1 MSQSQIRVFPWLVLV
16 LVFVGLAGSWLSD
29 GIAFQLMRS
38 DITGDQRMASLQQ
51 FFHQA
56 GVCAPAVY
64 VLFVTV
70 EVIVAPIPGLLL
82 YAPGGLIF
90 GPWLG
95 GLLALVGNV
104 IGSGISCGLTRSLGS
119 GWLHRI
125 GATSPIERIQSTLE
139 RRGGWLIVLLRLNPL
154 TSTDL
159 VSYAAG
165 FTRIPVLNVMLA
177 TGIGM
182 APMCFAQSWLSES
195 IFHTW
200 PQLLWPLLMLSIVYL
215 FVVTIVVARLF
226 RIKPADGTVLSK

>member
-1 MSQSQIRVFPWLVLV
+1 MSQSQIRVLPWLVLV
-16 LVFVGLAGSWLSD
+16 LLIVGLAGSWLSE

-38 DITGDQRMASLQQ
+38 DITGEERIARLQQ
-51 FFHQA
+51 YFHQA
-56 GVCAPAVY
+56 GIWAPAVY

-70 EVIVAPIPGLLL
+70 EVIVAPIPGVLL

-104 IGSGISCGLTRSLGS
+104 IGSGVSCGLTRSLGS

-125 GATSPIERIQSTLE
+125 GATSPIERLQLVLE

-165 FTRIPVLNVMLA
+165 FTRIPVRNVMLA

-200 PQLLWPLLMLSIVYL
+200 PQLLWPLLMLSIVYSV
-215 FVVTIVVARLF
+215 VVTIVVARLF
-226 RIKPADGTVLSK
+226 RLKPADGTVLSK